1 MNQFWNEKINEHKTI
16 TDSCYFPY
24 NIIDFNELSTI
35 SNVNPQFENIKIK
48 ISLDNEFII
57 DDDDKEIESNQI
69 NCFPYINSLNIEPKN
84 FSSINIRNDNNKF
97 FDLFFMPST
106 LISDFKYAIKKEK
119 IFDISKINKRKGRL
133 KRIQY

>member
-35 SNVNPQFENIKIK
+35 SNVNPQFENIKNK

-57 DDDDKEIESNQI
+57 DDNDKEIESNQI

-84 FSSINIRNDNNKF
+84 FSSINIRNYNNLKVYELFSEKLSLKYTSYDPYLNKKKNSKYF
-97 FDLFFMPST
+97 F
-106 LISDFKYAIKKEK
+106 
-119 IFDISKINKRKGRL
+119 SK
-133 KRIQY
+133 